1 MVVTGVYTGGLQ
13 PSLIPESFEII
24 LMSTIA
30 IIISTL
36 ISWLISKNWKVV
48 LASDVA
54 ILALLLIYFLSSFVH
69 LATY

>member
-24 LMSTIA
+24 LMSMIA

-54 ILALLLIYFLSSFVH
+54 ILALLLIYFFSRFVH